1 MQMISVDDCQLT
13 ILDGKKVCQN
23 LMKSLLKNFDED
35 NDKRC
40 ILKVDVKYPKSLQL
54 FTCLM
59 KKMKIKKC
67 NKLVCNMYDKNIYV
81 THIKNTL

>member
-1 MQMISVDDCQLT
+1 MSKFNEKFI
-13 ILDGKKVCQN
+13 
-23 LMKSLLKNFDED
+23 KNYDED

-54 FTCLM
+54 FTFLM

-81 THIKNTL
+81 THIKNTLQNEP